1 MHTQTPAHR
10 QTNRLKQ
17 IQTNVQ
23 TQTHTHTHTHTQHTI
38 TSQKLKYELEF
49 LKVSLAIYVLLY
61 NLTLWSGPLWCVW
74 LCNRS
79 PFCVYPVNHMILNFL
94 FIRWFWKVLIG
105 YNTMP
110 CLLITYFQLW
120 CKLNNEPISLRLFHL
135 APIVVQRSARAGD
148 YNNKGQ
154 IFLTSF
160 ILENI
165 EIRYVQKHFKIIFNL
180 IHHMELI
187 KLLGKSI

>member
-23 TQTHTHTHTHTQHTI
+23 TQTHTHTHTHTEHTI
-38 TSQKLKYELEF
+38 TSQKLKCELEF

-61 NLTLWSGPLWCVW
+61 DLTLWSGPLWCVW

-94 FIRWFWKVLIG
+94 FIGWFWKVLIG

-120 CKLNNEPISLRLFHL
+120 CKLNNEPISLRLYHL
-135 APIVVQRSARAGD
+135 APIVVQRLRGPVTTITKAR
-148 YNNKGQ
+148 
-154 IFLTSF
+154 FF
-160 ILENI
+160 
-165 EIRYVQKHFKIIFNL
+165 
-180 IHHMELI
+180 
-187 KLLGKSI
+187 